1 MNIIR
6 RIDVK
11 FAAKLL
17 TTLWSC
23 VVAFHVLVLT
33 GVIPYHLVWGGRLES
48 TSQMH
53 LLETVSI
60 IISVMI
66 IVVVGMKGRF
76 IKPSLPQRVITFLLW
91 FLVVLFTLNSIGNLL
106 SETTLEA
113 ILFTPITFISAIL
126 CYRMAIEG

>member
-11 FAAKLL
+11 FAAKVL

-23 VVAFHVLVLT
+23 VVAFHLLVLT
-33 GVIPYHLVWGGRLES
+33 VVIPYHLVWGGRLES
-48 TSQMH
+48 ASQMH

-60 IISVMI
+60 IIGIMI
-66 IVVVGMKGRF
+66 IVVVGMKGRL

-91 FLVVLFTLNSIGNLL
+91 LLVILFTLNTIGNLL
-106 SETTLEA
+106 SKTSLET
-113 ILFTPITFISAIL
+113 ILFTPITFISVIL
-126 CYRMAIEG
+126 CYRMATER